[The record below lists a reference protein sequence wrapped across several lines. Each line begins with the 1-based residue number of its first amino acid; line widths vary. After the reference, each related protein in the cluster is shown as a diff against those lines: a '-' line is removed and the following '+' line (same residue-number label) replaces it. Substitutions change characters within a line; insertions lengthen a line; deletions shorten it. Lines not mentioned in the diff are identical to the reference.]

1 MEQPELRGLLE
12 WQRSVPLGKLVYG
25 PFDGLRAADDQNGM
39 ALPAA
44 GQWPD
49 WRRYFGGNKSQGAPL
64 SICVWPQNE
73 GDTKRISLGK
83 DIVMGIKE
91 HSGTGRS
98 GILGHS

>member
-1 MEQPELRGLLE
+1 MLCQEISWPITMLFRCGGV
-12 WQRSVPLGKLVYG
+12 RDFSKRVKPG
-25 PFDGLRAADDQNGM
+25 DGR
-39 ALPAA
+39 

-49 WRRYFGGNKSQGAPL
+49 WRRYFRGNKSQGAPL